1 MKVRCNPNQIYFFIA
16 MIKIASHAEIRQL
29 TANDNPDAVWAKA
42 IDIVR
47 QINPDY
53 DSTLAHLVFSDVLR
67 LFRGEFPGYCA
78 IRTPYHDLHHTLD
91 VFLCA
96 LRLAHGVHIS
106 GTVLADSEITCIM
119 LSTLFHDIGYAQ
131 CLDEDSGTGA
141 QFTLT
146 HVGRG
151 IEFMHRY
158 LLERDFPS
166 GWAIPIACL
175 MNSTNP
181 GIAFEAIE
189 FPDERTRLL
198 GQIVGSADIVG
209 QMADRTYL
217 EKLLFLYQEFNEA
230 KFGNYANLHDLLRQT
245 KSFYETALE
254 KKLNGSFE
262 GVYKKFTFHFSEFT
276 GIENNYYLESIEK
289 NIAYLSK
296 VIALDETEYLSMLKR
311 GGIVDLSPTL
321 VQAAE
326 AA

>member
-1 MKVRCNPNQIYFFIA
+1 
-16 MIKIASHAEIRQL
+16 MINIASHAELRQL
-29 TANDNPDAVWAKA
+29 TANDNPDAVWATA
-42 IDIVR
+42 IYIAR

-53 DSTLAHLVFSDVLR
+53 DSTLAHQVFSDVLR
-67 LFRGEFPGYCA
+67 LFRGEFPGYRA

-119 LSTLFHDIGYAQ
+119 LSALFHDIGYAQ
-131 CLDEDSGTGA
+131 RLDEYSGTGA

-151 IEFMHRY
+151 IDFMRRY
-158 LLERDFPS
+158 QLERDFPS
-166 GWAIPIACL
+166 DLAIPIACL

-217 EKLLFLYQEFNEA
+217 EKLLFLYLEFNEA
-230 KFGNYANLHDLLRQT
+230 KFGNYASLHDLLRQT
-245 KSFYETALE
+245 KSFYVTALE
-254 KKLNGSFE
+254 KKLEGSFE

-276 GIENNYYLESIEK
+276 GIENNDYLESIEK

-311 GGIVDLSPTL
+311 GGIVGQSQPL
-321 VQAAE
+321 V
-326 AA
+326 